1 MIQTENLKKFQ
12 SDIIEDEDEDLSN
25 EKVIINKPF
34 GITFGTRTPFNSQPK
49 MIRHFIESEKKQKK
63 ITSNFNLTK
72 TIEDIKNTSNN
83 TERDTSKITISKV
96 ENSQTKNI
104 NINKKYIPL
113 NTENINEIK
122 RVKNLVL
129 NFQNANLEKVK
140 ISHKLFGIIH
150 SYGAITSEGRRDYNE
165 DRVSI
170 IYNISKPSN
179 FIETSNNKWPKCSF
193 FGLYDGHGGKGCCD
207 FLRDNLHKY
216 IISDINFPHNP
227 QKSLV
232 NGFIKAEKNFLKEY
246 GKKDSSGSCAIVLLI
261 IEKRCYIA
269 NVGDSRAI
277 LSGDN
282 GLKTYILSR
291 DHRPGDEREYKR
303 ILDAGGKIYQT
314 EYENIKNNNLNTH
327 IIGPLRV
334 LPGKLSVS
342 RTLGDFEA
350 KDPDFGGNPNVI
362 ISTPEIKYF
371 DINDKNDFILIG
383 CDGIFEKIK
392 SKSLINFVWDII
404 KKFNFKDIHN
414 LTGVCIEKVLNLCI
428 EKESLDNLTLI
439 MISLKSLEELKKN
452 KFIGHFPSQT
462 ENVFISKQRL
472 QSAIPK
478 NLKNKN
484 NNNNNNKQTLSFLL
498 TKLVHNPTSNIK
510 RIVYNH
516 SNSKPK

>member
-12 SDIIEDEDEDLSN
+12 SDIMEDEDEDLSN

-49 MIRHFIESEKKQKK
+49 MIRHFIESERLPSK

-232 NGFIKAEKNFLKEY
+232 NGFIKAENNFLKEY

-314 EYENIKNNNLNTH
+314 EYENIKNNNLNSH

-334 LPGKLSVS
+334 FPGKLSVS

-350 KDPDFGGNPNVI
+350 KDPNFGGNPNVI

>member
-49 MIRHFIESEKKQKK
+49 MIRHFIESERLPTK

-83 TERDTSKITISKV
+83 IERDITKITISKV

-314 EYENIKNNNLNTH
+314 EYENIKNNNLNSH

-334 LPGKLSVS
+334 FPGKLSVS

-350 KDPDFGGNPNVI
+350 KDPNFGGNPNVI

-452 KFIGHFPSQT
+452 KFIDHFPSQT

>member
-49 MIRHFIESEKKQKK
+49 MIRHFIESERLPTK

-314 EYENIKNNNLNTH
+314 EYENIKNNNLNSH

-334 LPGKLSVS
+334 FPGKLSVS

-350 KDPDFGGNPNVI
+350 KDPNFGGNPNVI

-452 KFIGHFPSQT
+452 KFIDHFPSQT

>member
-49 MIRHFIESEKKQKK
+49 MIRHFIESERLPSK

-83 TERDTSKITISKV
+83 TERDITKITISKV

-334 LPGKLSVS
+334 FPGKLSVS

-350 KDPDFGGNPNVI
+350 KDPNFGGNPNVI

-439 MISLKSLEELKKN
+439 MISLKSLEELKKK
-452 KFIGHFPSQT
+452 KFIEHFPSQT
-462 ENVFISKQRL
+462 ENIFISKQRL